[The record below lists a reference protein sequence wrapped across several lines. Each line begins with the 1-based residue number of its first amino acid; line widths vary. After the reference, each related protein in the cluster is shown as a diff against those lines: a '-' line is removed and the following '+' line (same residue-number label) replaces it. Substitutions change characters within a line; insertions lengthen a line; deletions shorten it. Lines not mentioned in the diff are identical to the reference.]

1 MATLHYKDRNN
12 HIKILHF
19 EMTQRCSWRAEIFHT
34 ELMKSKVITGE
45 TLDILQLKV
54 QIVIDKWDETWIH
67 DIEKQRSGQKFEI
80 NIHKAAERTEDAK
93 QQIEELSNI
102 LKSGSTLQKMDI
114 WQALKDRMQFNTP
127 EPEHPPEP
135 EPPQYIPIPPP
146 PDQNHPIYQ
155 PQFSMLDSLSSSRR
169 AERTQEA
176 QQHFQWDYNCWN
188 NERIKIENEN
198 AQLKHD
204 YILKKKEWKNN
215 YQTAL
220 KKWNK
225 EKQDFEIAREK
236 EIKKIDSV
244 KNKYENKEP
253 SGVIKFVKQILLRS
267 VLPSLI
273 QVEFESEYRPENGI
287 LILDYQLPSNEAVPK
302 LKEVK
307 YIKSTGEFK
316 EISMPESAINNLYDE
331 MIYQLTLRVL
341 HEIFREDDVGI
352 IQAIAFN
359 GRVKSIDK
367 KTGHP
372 VNACILSLE
381 VKRDEFLKINLANV
395 EPKACFKNLKGVGS
409 SKLHSMTPIAPI
421 IALNREDKR
430 FVPGYDVVDGID
442 EGENLAIMDWEDFE
456 HLIREI
462 FEKEFISHGGE
473 VKITQ
478 ASRDGGVDAVAFDP
492 DPIRGGKIVI
502 QAKRYT
508 NTVGVSAVR
517 DLYGTLMNEG
527 ATKGILVTTSD
538 YGPDAYEFA
547 KDKPITLLNGG
558 NLLHL
563 LDKHGYKARIDLS
576 EAKKILAES
585 QKK

>member
-1 MATLHYKDRNN
+1 
-12 HIKILHF
+12 
-19 EMTQRCSWRAEIFHT
+19 MTQRCTWRAEIFHKG
-34 ELMKSKVITGE
+34 LMKSKVITGE
-45 TLDILQLKV
+45 TLEILELKV
-54 QIVIDKWDETWIH
+54 QIAIDKWHETWTYAVN
-67 DIEKQRSGQKFEI
+67 KQLEGHALESHIQE
-80 NIHKAAERTEDAK
+80 AAERTEEAK

-102 LKSGSTLQKMDI
+102 LKSGLALQKMDI
-114 WQALKDRMQFNTP
+114 WKALKDRMQFNTP
-127 EPEHPPEP
+127 EPEQPPEP
-135 EPPQYIPIPPP
+135 EPPRYASIPPP
-146 PDQNHPIYQ
+146 PDPNHPIYQ
-155 PQFSMLDSLSSSRR
+155 PQFSFLDSLSSSRR
-169 AERTQEA
+169 AEKIQEA
-176 QQHFQWDYNCWN
+176 QRHFQWDYNCWN
-188 NERIKIENEN
+188 NERIEIEKKNIKRKN
-198 AQLKHD
+198 D
-204 YILKKKEWKNN
+204 YISKKNEWKHN

-225 EKQDFEIAREK
+225 EKQDFEVAREK

-244 KNKYENKEP
+244 KKKYENKEP

-267 VLPSLI
+267 VLPSWI

-287 LILDYQLPSNEAVPK
+287 LIIDYQLPSNEAVPK

-307 YIKSTGEFK
+307 YIKSTGMFK
-316 EISMPESAINNLYDE
+316 EILMPESAINNLYDE

-341 HEIFREDDVGI
+341 HEIFREDDIGI
-352 IQAIAFN
+352 IQAIALN

-372 VNACILSLE
+372 VNSCILSIE
-381 VKRDEFLKINLANV
+381 VKRDEILKISLANV
-395 EPKACFKNLKGVGS
+395 EPKACFKNLKGIGS
-409 SKLHSMTPIAPI
+409 SKLHSMTPVAPI

-430 FVPGYDVVDGID
+430 FIPGYNVVDGID
-442 EGENLAIMDWEDFE
+442 EGENIAIMDWEDFE
-456 HLIREI
+456 HLVREI
-462 FEKEFISHGGE
+462 FEKEFVTHGGE

-563 LDKHGYKARIDLS
+563 LEKHGYKARIDLN

-585 QKK
+585 PKK